1 MTQDMV
7 NEHNGH
13 TGRADS
19 DTTAPQSEPV
29 EEKTTPGG
37 TAPLP
42 PTGWDPYSP
51 PSRTAPVAPS
61 GWDPYSPPVRSM
73 PVAPSGWDPYSP
85 PVRPVY
91 PSGWDPYLPPTRPH
105 PMGWDPYRPPFD
117 APRPFGGSGVVGP
130 EPVPP
135 VSPAPSPAPAPT
147 PGPDGGDRQSAS
159 PGGWVQ
165 GAAITHLWA
174 ATKSEGVWVAV
185 HGVGW
190 RQLSSAS
197 ESGHGHLATLALLAK
212 NHRLPVAYHEDSR
225 GHIDQLLV

>member
-19 DTTAPQSEPV
+19 DTTAPQSEPT
-29 EEKTTPGG
+29 EEKTAPGG
-37 TAPLP
+37 TVPLP

-61 GWDPYSPPVRSM
+61 GWDPY
-73 PVAPSGWDPYSP
+73 
-85 PVRPVY
+85 
-91 PSGWDPYLPPTRPH
+91 LPPTRPQ

-117 APRPFGGSGVVGP
+117 APRPFGGSGVAGP

>member
-13 TGRADS
+13 TGRAES
-19 DTTAPQSEPV
+19 DTTAPQSEPT
-29 EEKTTPGG
+29 EEKTVPGG

-42 PTGWDPYSP
+42 PT
-51 PSRTAPVAPS
+51 
-61 GWDPYSPPVRSM
+61 
-73 PVAPSGWDPYSP
+73 GWDPYSP

-91 PSGWDPYLPPTRPH
+91 PSGWDPYLPPTRPQ

-117 APRPFGGSGVVGP
+117 APRPFGGSGVAGA

-135 VSPAPSPAPAPT
+135 VSPAPSPAPT
-147 PGPDGGDRQSAS
+147 PGPGGEDRQSAS
-159 PGGWVQ
+159 PGGWVH